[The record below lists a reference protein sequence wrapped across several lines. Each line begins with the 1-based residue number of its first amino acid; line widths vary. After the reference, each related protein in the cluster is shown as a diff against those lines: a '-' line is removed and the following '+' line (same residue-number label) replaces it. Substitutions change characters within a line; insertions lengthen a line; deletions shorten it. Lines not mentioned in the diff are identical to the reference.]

1 MNTASST
8 MEGFT
13 IRPIGYIKNQFEDVN
28 FEVIANE
35 DPEQRKVRLKA
46 HQEKLRENTSIVTV
60 MPEYGALLDGID
72 AFSHIVILFWPHR
85 LPEEKRRTEKVHPRG
100 WKDIPMQGI
109 FATRSPARPNPVLF
123 STVSLV
129 KQEGR
134 QLHVK
139 GLDAM
144 DKSPVID
151 IKPVIKPSD
160 VKGTFRVPS
169 WIDRILGK

>member
-1 MNTASST
+1 MK
-8 MEGFT
+8 GFT
-13 IRPIGYIKNQFEDVN
+13 IRPIGFIKNQFEDVK

-46 HQEKLRENTSIVTV
+46 HQEKLRENTSIVKV
-60 MPEYGALLDGID
+60 MPEYSALLDGID

-85 LPEEKRRTEKVHPRG
+85 LPEEKRRMEKVHPRG

-129 KQEGR
+129 KREGR

-151 IKPVIKPSD
+151 IKPVVTPSD
-160 VKGTFRVPS
+160 VRGTFRVPD
-169 WIDRILGK
+169 WIEHILGK